1 MNIAV
6 DTNVLIRLL
15 TTDDI
20 VQQQQAVALLD
31 GADGVI
37 VPTTVLCETVWVL
50 RRLYRQSNQ
59 ETAAKLEG
67 FLRHPKLLYQ
77 TAEVEAGFA
86 LMRQG
91 GDFADGVNE
100 YAGRR
105 MGAKIFVTFD
115 KKAAKLLKAQGMA
128 VRIP

>member
-6 DTNVLIRLL
+6 DTNVLVRLL
-15 TTDDI
+15 TADDVI
-20 VQQQQAVALLD
+20 QQQQAIVLLD
-31 GADGVI
+31 SADGVI
-37 VPTTVLCETVWVL
+37 VPTTVFCETVWVL

-77 TAEVEAGFA
+77 TGEVEAGFA
-86 LMRQG
+86 MMRQG

-100 YAGRR
+100 YAGRQ
-105 MGAKIFVTFD
+105 MGAEMFVTFD
-115 KKAAKLLKAQGMA
+115 KQAAKLLKAQGKA

>member
-1 MNIAV
+1 MNITV

-20 VQQQQAVALLD
+20 IQQQQAVALLD
-31 GADGVI
+31 GADGVV
-37 VPTTVLCETVWVL
+37 VPTIIFCETVWVL

-59 ETAAKLEG
+59 EIAAKLEG
-67 FLRHPKLLYQ
+67 FLQHPKLLYK
-77 TAEVEAGFA
+77 TDEVEAGFA

-100 YAGRR
+100 YAGRQ
-105 MGAKIFVTFD
+105 MGAEVFATFD
-115 KKAAKLLKAQGMA
+115 KKAAKLLKAQGKV